1 MWNYEILDDL
11 ILNTKVRRALDEKQD
26 IDYQWITTIVVK
38 IIFLNI
44 YIYIW
49 IWIEMILCISTF
61 CCRKGKSGKTCWFL
75 TLLQG
80 YWKLYVNCGVINQ
93 TNTKAQRLQTQTEH
107 GAKKNISMIKFIK
120 RLFSMTHYS
129 EAVGVGWGVS
139 AQNWQNRQVTPG
151 DFHLLDLKQKNGCWS
166 CQTPVLSIMN
176 WTQPG

>member
-1 MWNYEILDDL
+1 
-11 ILNTKVRRALDEKQD
+11 
-26 IDYQWITTIVVK
+26 
-38 IIFLNI
+38 
-44 YIYIW
+44 
-49 IWIEMILCISTF
+49 MILCISTF